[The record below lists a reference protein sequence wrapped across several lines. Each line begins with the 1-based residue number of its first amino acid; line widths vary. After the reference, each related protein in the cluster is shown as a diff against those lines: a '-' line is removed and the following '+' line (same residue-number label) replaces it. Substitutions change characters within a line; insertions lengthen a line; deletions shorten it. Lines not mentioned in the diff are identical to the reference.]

1 MAKKVKATTAP
12 VVPARVTFDDG
23 SYTEDGKYYL
33 SGGEFSGYAT
43 LDEYFAALDALAA
56 GGVNGADNGVGAGV
70 DAAASGGQAEAGSAD
85 ALERVQATSVV
96 VRGAE
101 TVATEQDDG
110 VAGEQG
116 ASAMEGGRSEGGEA
130 EAGETAFGSALG
142 VTPLPAPD
150 IGLVGA
156 LGALYAFSN
165 ALVAYITANNALSD
179 NDAKSLRDAQ
189 GNAFS
194 AVLNCYERVKEN
206 TK

>member
-43 LDEYFAALDALAA
+43 LDEYFAALDALAT
-56 GGVNGADNGVGAGV
+56 GGENGTDNGVGEGV
-70 DAAASGGQAEAGSAD
+70 DAAPGGGQAEAGSAD

-96 VRGAE
+96 GE
-101 TVATEQDDG
+101 PGTVVSVQDDG
-110 VAGEQG
+110 IAGAKS
-116 ASAMEGGRSEGGEA
+116 ASAVEGGRSEGSETEA
-130 EAGETAFGSALG
+130 PAFSTGNGAGTE
-142 VTPLPAPD
+142 VTLPAPD

-165 ALVAYITANNALSD
+165 ALVGYITTNNALSD